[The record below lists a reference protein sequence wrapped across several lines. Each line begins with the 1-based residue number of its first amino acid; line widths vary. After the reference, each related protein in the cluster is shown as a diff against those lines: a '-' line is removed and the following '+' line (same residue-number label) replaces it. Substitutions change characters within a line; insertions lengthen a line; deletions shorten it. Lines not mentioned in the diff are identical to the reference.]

1 MSPSFEHTGLVVRVR
16 WRRRSFVFLGGT
28 LAAVLV
34 NEGINA
40 ASSHYVRGNGFTDW
54 WWLLPMLAGAALII
68 RPAWGAA
75 VAGIAAG
82 NVALLS
88 SPGSFTWTS
97 PDRNISVFTGI
108 TAMAITVLLLGF
120 RCVQLFAPALTEAHA
135 LHRTWSARRAT
146 NPGQS

>member
-1 MSPSFEHTGLVVRVR
+1 MLLYLITCRNGDACLFESLFTKHT
-16 WRRRSFVFLGGT
+16 T
-28 LAAVLV
+28 
-34 NEGINA
+34 IA
-40 ASSHYVRGNGFTDW
+40 AS
-54 WWLLPMLAGAALII
+54 AGAALIV

-82 NVALLS
+82 NVARLS